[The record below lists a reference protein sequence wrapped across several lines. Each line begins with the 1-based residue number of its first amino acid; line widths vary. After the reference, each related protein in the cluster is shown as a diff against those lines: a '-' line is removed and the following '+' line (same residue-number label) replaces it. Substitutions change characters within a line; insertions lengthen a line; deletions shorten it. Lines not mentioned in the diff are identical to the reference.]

1 MLYCGYT
8 IYCIILLFGKS
19 SHISLKISHI
29 RLSFRM
35 VDCEIA
41 GASSSSLASL
51 VIWIPF
57 LMQLSC
63 VNLWGV
69 ECFSYPNPTIST
81 TGKND
86 GMYAQ
91 FNTSEL
97 KVTIK
102 RKYEWLDLRVVTVS
116 SVTSVLPSSS
126 PLKPAPE
133 SEKNI

>member
-102 RKYEWLDLRVVTVS
+102 RKYEYKVGPAS
-116 SVTSVLPSSS
+116 GHSVLCNFSFAIFLPAQASSR
-126 PLKPAPE
+126 
-133 SEKNI
+133 I

>member
-1 MLYCGYT
+1 MMSYMILKPSVVSFLHMTTYYSSDISNKTLFEDGWLLYCGYT

-19 SHISLKISHI
+19 LPISLQISHI

-63 VNLWGV
+63 VNLGAWSV
-69 ECFSYPNPTIST
+69 SDIQIQRYQPQARTMEYMLSSILPNS
-81 TGKND
+81 KS
-86 GMYAQ
+86 Q
-91 FNTSEL
+91 
-97 KVTIK
+97 
-102 RKYEWLDLRVVTVS
+102 
-116 SVTSVLPSSS
+116 
-126 PLKPAPE
+126 
-133 SEKNI
+133 

>member
-8 IYCIILLFGKS
+8 IFCIIFLFGKS
-19 SHISLKISHI
+19 SHIILQISHI

-63 VNLWGV
+63 VNLEAWSV
-69 ECFSYPNPTIST
+69 SDPTIST
-81 TGKND
+81 KGKND

-91 FNTSEL
+91 FNTSKL

-102 RKYEWLDLRVVTVS
+102 KRKFEYKVGPAS
-116 SVTSVLPSSS
+116 GHSVLCNFSFAIFLPAQASSR
-126 PLKPAPE
+126 
-133 SEKNI
+133 I